1 MMATKV
7 KPIKQ
12 ESDSKSEARSKL
24 NEALALAETEVHNM
38 LGSEEEDEEE
48 MEVEDEEMLEQED
61 DEELVDTKK
70 IIKSEN
76 IEGQDEEIMDE
87 EDEEYAPIKK
97 EPKSSV
103 KLPKPVQLPSYIMK
117 LFDRSVNLAK
127 FEEDTPLYP
136 LCRAWMKNQ
145 PRAPAVK
152 SEKTTDP
159 IIQTVED
166 GDVVEMPK
174 IRIRKPK
181 YAISKPENKLNKKD
195 FDKLIDS
202 EVWTKEKLLEYH
214 RTQWLDEKARQIE
227 TSRIFEEK
235 HFTANLQLLDSLRK
249 DAEE

>member
-1 MMATKV
+1 MATKE

-24 NEALALAETEVHNM
+24 NEALALAESEVHNM
-38 LGSEEEDEEE
+38 LGSEEEEGL
-48 MEVEDEEMLEQED
+48 EDEEMA
-61 DEELVDTKK
+61 EEEEVDTKK
-70 IIKSEN
+70 IIKSEHF
-76 IEGQDEEIMDE
+76 EGHDEESLMDE
-87 EDEEYAPIKK
+87 EDEEYAPVIKK
-97 EPKSSV
+97 EPKSTV

-127 FEEDTPLYP
+127 FDEDTPLYP

-174 IRIRKPK
+174 IRIRK
-181 YAISKPENKLNKKD
+181 SKHLVTRPDNKLNKKD

-214 RTQWLDEKARQIE
+214 RTQWLAEKARHIE
-227 TSRIFEEK
+227 ASRIFEEK
-235 HFTANLQLLDSLRK
+235 HFTANLQLLDSLQK

>member
-1 MMATKV
+1 M
-7 KPIKQ
+7 
-12 ESDSKSEARSKL
+12 
-24 NEALALAETEVHNM
+24 ALAETEVHNM
-38 LGSEEEDEEE
+38 LGSEEEEEI
-48 MEVEDEEMLEQED
+48 EDEEMLEQ
-61 DEELVDTKK
+61 DEELTDTKK
-70 IIKSEN
+70 IIKSEHFGHN
-76 IEGQDEEIMDE
+76 EELSDNE
-87 EDEEYAPIKK
+87 EMLDQDEEYAPIKK
-97 EPKSSV
+97 ETKSTL

-152 SEKTTDP
+152 SEKSTDP

-181 YAISKPENKLNKKD
+181 HVVTKPENKLNKKD

-214 RTQWLDEKARQIE
+214 RKQWLEEKARHIE
-227 TSRIFEEK
+227 QSRIFEEK
-235 HFTANLQLLDSLRK
+235 HFTANLQLLDSLQK
-249 DAEE
+249 DAVE

>member
-1 MMATKV
+1 
-7 KPIKQ
+7 
-12 ESDSKSEARSKL
+12 
-24 NEALALAETEVHNM
+24 M
-38 LGSEEEDEEE
+38 LGSEEENDEE
-48 MEVEDEEMLEQED
+48 MEDEEMLEQ
-61 DEELVDTKK
+61 DEELEDTKK
-70 IIKSEN
+70 NIKSEHF
-76 IEGQDEEIMDE
+76 EAQDEEEAMDDE
-87 EDEEYAPIKK
+87 QDEEYAPIKK
-97 EPKSSV
+97 EPKSSL

-145 PRAPAVK
+145 PRAQAVK
-152 SEKTTDP
+152 NEKSTDP

-174 IRIRKPK
+174 IRIRKPRHVVTR
-181 YAISKPENKLNKKD
+181 PENKLNKKD

-214 RTQWLDEKARQIE
+214 RTQWLEEKARHIE
-227 TSRIFEEK
+227 QSRIFEEK
-235 HFTANLQLLDSLRK
+235 HFTANLQLLDSLQK

>member
-1 MMATKV
+1 
-7 KPIKQ
+7 
-12 ESDSKSEARSKL
+12 
-24 NEALALAETEVHNM
+24 M
-38 LGSEEEDEEE
+38 LGSEEEDE
-48 MEVEDEEMLEQED
+48 MEDEEMLDQD
-61 DEELVDTKK
+61 DEELEDTNK
-70 IIKSEN
+70 IIKSEHLDP
-76 IEGQDEEIMDE
+76 QDEDVMDE
-87 EDEEYAPIKK
+87 EDEEYAPVKK

-103 KLPKPVQLPSYIMK
+103 KIPKPVQLPSYIMK

-152 SEKTTDP
+152 SEKTSDP

-174 IRIRKPK
+174 IRIRKLK
-181 YAISKPENKLNKKD
+181 HVISRPENKLNKKD

-214 RTQWLDEKARQIE
+214 RTQWLEEKARQIE

>member
-1 MMATKV
+1 MATKV
-7 KPIKQ
+7 KQ

-38 LGSEEEDEEE
+38 LGSEEEE
-48 MEVEDEEMLEQED
+48 EVEDEEMLEQED
-61 DEELVDTKK
+61 EELVDTKT
-70 IIKSEN
+70 IIKSEHVEGQN
-76 IEGQDEEIMDE
+76 EDLLGQDEEILDE

-127 FEEDTPLYP
+127 FDEDTPLYP

-181 YAISKPENKLNKKD
+181 HAASKPENKLNKKD